1 MRKSKPAAMCLTAD
15 DLNDL
20 LVSAGYD
27 PETDQF
33 QPAPVGRNF
42 DLAVDLADNSDLL
55 WFVPRYYCESDESLV
70 QILPYCLVTTTEGRI
85 VGYNRAGKSAGE
97 VRLAGNFSVGFGGHI
112 ELGDLELSPIERTW
126 GLIMDAA
133 NRELS
138 EEITITD
145 GRLPHNIYCVPE
157 VTQFLGVIRSRESA
171 VDRVHVGLVFQA
183 ICNVEGMRGVAAE
196 TPEPDQII
204 NPRLLTLEQARG
216 EASPE
221 SWTAKILNSSV
232 LDELA
237 QQN

>member
-55 WFVPRYYCESDESLV
+55 WFVPRYYYESDESLV
-70 QILPYCLVTTTEGRI
+70 QILPYCLVTTTERRI
-85 VGYNRAGKSAGE
+85 VGYNHAKKNAGK

-232 LDELA
+232 LDQMIKA
-237 QQN
+237 